1 MVSLIFGYRK
11 FFFWKWKG
19 SKNMDLL
26 DINRIAMTFSMMTD
40 DDISLFISRCDALDP
55 MIMDRLFDS
64 LSEGSDAVSFTPDF
78 SVGMQ

>member
-1 MVSLIFGYRK
+1 MVSLIFGYRN
-11 FFFWKWKG
+11 FFFLEWKG

-64 LSEGSDAVSFTPDF
+64 LSEGSDGVSFTPDF

>member
-1 MVSLIFGYRK
+1 M
-11 FFFWKWKG
+11 
-19 SKNMDLL
+19 NLL
-26 DINRIAMTFSMMTD
+26 EIDKLAAMLSMMTD
-40 DDISLFISRCDALDP
+40 DDISLFISRCDAIDP